1 MEKTP
6 IKKKFKIKKA
16 IKNSLIYTLTLDQ
29 LIKTHKKI
37 NNVVKRIKN
46 KDMPSIPILKLKF
59 KKGIQDTLFTNW
71 KEPTD
76 LLKKT
81 HKNKELRYVMQET
94 FKANIFNA
102 AWLEE
107 DIPNNNKAP
116 IKGVTRVKT
125 SRLIVFDKKK
135 SDINIL

>member
-59 KKGIQDTLFTNW
+59 KKGIQDTLFTN
-71 KEPTD
+71 
-76 LLKKT
+76 
-81 HKNKELRYVMQET
+81 
-94 FKANIFNA
+94 
-102 AWLEE
+102 
-107 DIPNNNKAP
+107 
-116 IKGVTRVKT
+116 
-125 SRLIVFDKKK
+125 
-135 SDINIL
+135 

>member
-1 MEKTP
+1 
-6 IKKKFKIKKA
+6 
-16 IKNSLIYTLTLDQ
+16 
-29 LIKTHKKI
+29 
-37 NNVVKRIKN
+37 
-46 KDMPSIPILKLKF
+46 MPSIPILKLKF

-102 AWLEE
+102 AWLE
-107 DIPNNNKAP
+107 DGIPSNNNAP
-116 IKGVTRVKT
+116 IKGATRVKT
-125 SRLIVFDKKK
+125 SRLIVFNKKK